1 MTIPVSVSSSLLF
14 LLDNF
19 LSTQSSKPSSGS
31 GSESAGLELGMAGR
45 RRLGE
50 EGGGGGLDG
59 REIIIS
65 YWSGNG
71 VEVVES
77 SRAEKGFEGFNWK
90 EWVRNGGVWRMY
102 MALKRRTRRDVR
114 ARGSGV
120 DAIIVGV
127 APVVRE
133 VWILAVIRY
142 RTCIRLA
149 SKLIFEG

>member
-1 MTIPVSVSSSLLF
+1 MIISVSVSSLLLF

-31 GSESAGLELGMAGR
+31 GSESSGLELGMEGR

-65 YWSGNG
+65 YWSGYG

-77 SRAEKGFEGFNWK
+77 SRAEKVFVRFKGK
-90 EWVRNGGVWRMY
+90 EWVRNGGV
-102 MALKRRTRRDVR
+102 
-114 ARGSGV
+114 
-120 DAIIVGV
+120 
-127 APVVRE
+127 
-133 VWILAVIRY
+133 
-142 RTCIRLA
+142 
-149 SKLIFEG
+149 